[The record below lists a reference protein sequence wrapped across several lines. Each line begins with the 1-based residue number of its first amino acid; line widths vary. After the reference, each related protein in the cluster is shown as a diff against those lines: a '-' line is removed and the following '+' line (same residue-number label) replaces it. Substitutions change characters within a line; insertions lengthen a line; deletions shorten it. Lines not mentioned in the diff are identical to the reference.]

1 MIPAVPRGPILEIA
15 CFNQE
20 SALVAAGAGADRI
33 ELCKDY
39 HLGGVS
45 ADTDILEKLK
55 SQLTIPIYT
64 MVRPHAEGFCYEE
77 FDFEVMKQTLNSLKS
92 CGADGFVFGI
102 LNRSSQKTYDLN
114 VSWVD
119 VPRNKQLIQ
128 LADGRPCTFHRAFD
142 VIPES
147 HWENALSDIMECGFT
162 SILTNGG
169 ASGTRAVECVDKLQ
183 TLVRYKIQLEG
194 ESKSQSNRVPEIIVG
209 GGVRA
214 SNIGL
219 LHNITGASAFHSA
232 ALLATEEVASAT
244 EVFKMKDEI
253 TRGWQVDRKTK

>member
-1 MIPAVPRGPILEIA
+1 MVSAVPQGPILEIA

-20 SALVAAGAGADRI
+20 SAVVAAGAGADRI

-39 HLGGVS
+39 HLGGLS
-45 ADTDILEKLK
+45 ADTDILERLK

-102 LNRSSQKTYDLN
+102 LNRSSQKTCDPN

-119 VPRNKQLIQ
+119 VSRNKQLVQ

-142 VIPES
+142 VIPEP

-169 ASGTRAVECVDKLQ
+169 ASGTRAMECVDKLQ
-183 TLVRYKIQLEG
+183 TLVRYKMQLQG
-194 ESKSQSNRVPEIIVG
+194 ERKLQSNRVPEIIVG

-219 LHNITGASAFHSA
+219 FHNIDASAFHSA
-232 ALLATEEVASAT
+232 ALLTTEEVVSAT
-244 EVFKMKDEI
+244 EVLKMKDEI
-253 TRGWQVDRKTK
+253 TRGWQIDRKAQ

>member
-15 CFNQE
+15 CFNE
-20 SALVAAGAGADRI
+20 ASAMIAAGAGADRI

-39 HLGGVS
+39 HLGGLS
-45 ADTDILEKLK
+45 ADKDILEKLK
-55 SQLTIPIYT
+55 SQLTLPIYT
-64 MVRPHAEGFCYEE
+64 MLRPHAEGFCYEE

-102 LNRSSQKTYDLN
+102 LNRSSQKPCDPN
-114 VSWVD
+114 VPWVD
-119 VPRNKQLIQ
+119 VSRNKQLVQ

-169 ASGTRAVECVDKLQ
+169 ASGTRAMECVDKLK
-183 TLVRYKIQLEG
+183 TLVRYRMKL
-194 ESKSQSNRVPEIIVG
+194 QSNRVPEIIVG

-232 ALLATEEVASAT
+232 ALLVTEEVASAT

-253 TRGWQVDRKTK
+253 TRAK